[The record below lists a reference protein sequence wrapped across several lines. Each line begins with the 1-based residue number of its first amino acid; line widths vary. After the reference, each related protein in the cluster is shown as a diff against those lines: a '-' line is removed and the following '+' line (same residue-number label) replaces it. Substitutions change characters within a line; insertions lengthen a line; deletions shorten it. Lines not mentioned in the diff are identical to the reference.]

1 MLICTWFTSLSTMPS
16 RFLTQMARRPL
27 GMGVELDNVPL
38 YIYAPHV
45 PYPSIHPSLDTWVV
59 SMSWCLWLMLRW
71 TQGCRGLFKMLISF
85 PLWISP
91 EVELLHHTVILF
103 LVLWGTSV
111 LFSIANEAMSI
122 LSSWML
128 LTTIPTV
135 LRDQGQALKNLY
147 VLSFIIFWQP
157 SRKQWE
163 TEGEAKGW
171 SCVEWIRTSSSKQ
184 IYWASSSRAGCWIW
198 IWRVTEAGLKC
209 LHCGGEP
216 CRNLWRSN
224 TNQNILSKGHFGP
237 CKGV

>member
-1 MLICTWFTSLSTMPS
+1 MIQCSSVPDSPHLAQCPQGSWHKWQDGLWGWGWSWIMFLCTYIHHMFLI
-16 RFLTQMARRPL
+16 
-27 GMGVELDNVPL
+27 
-38 YIYAPHV
+38 H
-45 PYPSIHPSLDTWVV
+45 PSIHPSLDTWVV

-71 TQGCRGLFKMLISF
+71 TQGCRGLLKMLISF

-91 EVELLHHTVILF
+91 EVELLHHTVIRF

-163 TEGEAKGW
+163 TEGEAKG
-171 SCVEWIRTSSSKQ
+171 
-184 IYWASSSRAGCWIW
+184 
-198 IWRVTEAGLKC
+198 
-209 LHCGGEP
+209 
-216 CRNLWRSN
+216 
-224 TNQNILSKGHFGP
+224 
-237 CKGV
+237 